1 MEDCQHSLEMLG
13 MDPYYLQTLPGG
25 TQSTGQLGAWTAQ
38 PSEYA
43 VEVLSEEHIVAAVNF
58 ARDFN
63 LRVVVKGTGHDYDGR
78 SSYPG
83 SLLIWTHSM
92 RELEFHEE
100 FSPAGCGRAGV
111 PAVTAGAGIT
121 WVDVYLE
128 ATERDLYVQ
137 GGGCTSVGVVGWMIG
152 GGYGTF
158 SKMFGTG
165 PANLLEARVV
175 TAGGEV
181 VTASEC
187 SNPDLFYALRGGG
200 HGFGVVV
207 SLTMR
212 THPLPEHIGN
222 AHVEVYA
229 SSDEAYTLLVQTF
242 LDFYNSNLL
251 GVNYGDGFV
260 LMPMYRHLGM
270 GFHSINLTREE
281 IEADFKPFTDW
292 LSQNTEM
299 YFFYAD
305 ISSMPGW
312 QYWTVGP
319 WNEDSVISTPYDP
332 REPDRAYFRKANLG
346 EISSYWLEY
355 SSRYLR
361 VDQILEDV
369 SLGAQTL
376 IDLARATGRL
386 DVHTNKGQY
395 GAAQWAVDELEHT
408 PTHPSVKDS
417 FGLVITATAV
427 NHYSP
432 LVPNTLQWKTSNI
445 LEIQLL
451 CGSVNLTECAWRQRY
466 EEGFQK
472 FRDLTPGAGA
482 YFNEADFFEPEFQE
496 NFWGAENY
504 ERLRSIRA
512 VWDPTG
518 LFYCHHC
525 VGSEDWEEGGMCRR
539 QG

>member
-1 MEDCQHSLEMLG
+1 MG
-13 MDPYYLQTLPGG
+13 
-25 TQSTGQLGAWTAQ
+25 
-38 PSEYA
+38 
-43 VEVLSEEHIVAAVNF
+43 
-58 ARDFN
+58 
-63 LRVVVKGTGHDYDGR
+63 
-78 SSYPG
+78 
-83 SLLIWTHSM
+83 LLIWTHSM
-92 RELEFHEE
+92 RELEFHDE
-100 FSPAGCGRAGV
+100 FTPAECEVAGV
-111 PAVTAGAGIT
+111 PAVTAGAGLT

-128 ATERDLYVQ
+128 ATERNLYVQ

-152 GGYGTF
+152 GGYGSL

-212 THPLPEHIGN
+212 THPLPEHMGLVQ
-222 AHVEVYA
+222 AGVHA
-229 SSDEAYTLLVQTF
+229 SSDEAYTLLVETF
-242 LDFYNSNLL
+242 LDFYNNNLL
-251 GVNYGDGFV
+251 GVNYGEQFSLVPSSRYLD
-260 LMPMYRHLGM
+260 LGLL
-270 GFHSINLTREE
+270 SANLTREE

-292 LSQNTEM
+292 LSQNTEL
-299 YFFYAD
+299 YSFSAD
-305 ISSMPGW
+305 IISLLGW
-312 QYWTVGP
+312 QLWTVGP
-319 WNEDSVISTPYDP
+319 WNEDFVISTPYDP
-332 REPDRAYFRKANLG
+332 REPDRAYFWEANLG
-346 EISSYWLEY
+346 EISAYWLEY

-369 SLGAQTL
+369 SLGARTL
-376 IDLARATGRL
+376 IDLGRATGSL
-386 DVHTNKGQY
+386 SVHTNKAQY

-417 FGLVITATAV
+417 FGLVITGALV

-432 LVPNTLQWKTSNI
+432 LVPSELQGNTSNI
-445 LEIQLL
+445 LDIQQA
-451 CGSVNLTECAWRQRY
+451 CGSPDLTECPLKQVY

-504 ERLRSIRA
+504 ERLRGIKA

-518 LFYCHHC
+518 LFYCHNC
-525 VGSEDWEEGGMCRR
+525 VGSEDWEEGGMCL